1 MHGRID
7 PDPVLR
13 ADPRPLLSVS
23 GRKVVGMDTSRKARV
38 RRRRA
43 ERDPTFRARERA
55 RGELDGACAQA
66 QVQALLAGHGGVAR
80 VVWSAIVGGRVRVAR
95 SFWQSCGS
103 SRHYVVL
110 LEPAPHGP
118 PRRHPS
124 PPPSGR
130 GRALVG
136 SPTVVVTLAADPDLD
151 FGVDFG
157 AGADPGAGGAG
168 GSAGWV
174 LVSAVRVVLPAPIPQ
189 ITGDVAV
196 VAGWLGLT
204 IADLTEITDGDPVLL
219 AELAASGSVTGATG

>member
-1 MHGRID
+1 MDAARM
-7 PDPVLR
+7 
-13 ADPRPLLSVS
+13 A
-23 GRKVVGMDTSRKARV
+23 VVRQRRWV
-38 RRRRA
+38 RDA
-43 ERDPTFRARERA
+43 KERERVA
-55 RGELDGACAQA
+55 GRGELDGARALAAAQA
-66 QVQALLAGHGGVAR
+66 QLAGHDGVAR
-80 VVWSAIVGGRVRVAR
+80 VVWSAIVGGRVSVAR

-103 SRHYVVL
+103 SRHYVL
-110 LEPAPHGP
+110 LLDPAPHDP

-219 AELAASGSVTGATG
+219 AELAASGSVTGAPS

>member
-1 MHGRID
+1 MDAARM
-7 PDPVLR
+7 
-13 ADPRPLLSVS
+13 A
-23 GRKVVGMDTSRKARV
+23 VVRQRRWV
-38 RRRRA
+38 RDA
-43 ERDPTFRARERA
+43 KERERVAA
-55 RGELDGACAQA
+55 RGELDGARALAAAQA
-66 QVQALLAGHGGVAR
+66 QLAGHDGVAR
-80 VVWSAIVGGRVRVAR
+80 VVWSAIVGGRVSVAR

-103 SRHYVVL
+103 ARHYVLL

-151 FGVDFG
+151 FGVDFE

-219 AELAASGSVTGATG
+219 ADLAASGSVTGAPS

>member
-1 MHGRID
+1 MDAARM
-7 PDPVLR
+7 
-13 ADPRPLLSVS
+13 A
-23 GRKVVGMDTSRKARV
+23 VVRQRRWV
-38 RRRRA
+38 RDA
-43 ERDPTFRARERA
+43 KERERVA
-55 RGELDGACAQA
+55 GRGELDGARALAAAQA
-66 QVQALLAGHGGVAR
+66 QLAGHGGVAR
-80 VVWSAIVGGRVRVAR
+80 VVWSAIVGGRVSVAR

-103 SRHYVVL
+103 ARHYVL
-110 LEPAPHGP
+110 LLDPAPHGP
-118 PRRHPS
+118 PCRHPS

-189 ITGDVAV
+189 VTGDVAV

>member
-66 QVQALLAGHGGVAR
+66 QAQAQLAGHGGVAR

-103 SRHYVVL
+103 ARHYVVL

-124 PPPSGR
+124 PPSSGR

-189 ITGDVAV
+189 VTGDVAV
-196 VAGWLGLT
+196 LAGWLGLT
-204 IADLTEITDGDPVLL
+204 IADLVEITAGDPVLL